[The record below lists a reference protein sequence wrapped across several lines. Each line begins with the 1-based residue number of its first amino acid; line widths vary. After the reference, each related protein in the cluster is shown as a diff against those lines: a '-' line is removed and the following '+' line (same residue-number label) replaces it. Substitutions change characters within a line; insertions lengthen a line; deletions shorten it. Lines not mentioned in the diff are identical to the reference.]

1 MRSCA
6 SLPLPCR
13 RSSPAC
19 RRSISSSNS
28 SARRKAQ
35 RPASQTRKGEPP
47 RGGPPPAIDWSKPM
61 SNSRDAAAASGGARN
76 SPPDTQALI
85 GLLENLV
92 PLLLHFQTQSFGP
105 SGSGR
110 IAGGHGAQLERQAAV
125 TFTEDIIL
133 DAVRNLSGYLQKNAN
148 RYPGLEAYAGVVA

>member
-1 MRSCA
+1 
-6 SLPLPCR
+6 
-13 RSSPAC
+13 
-19 RRSISSSNS
+19 
-28 SARRKAQ
+28 
-35 RPASQTRKGEPP
+35 
-47 RGGPPPAIDWSKPM
+47 M
-61 SNSRDAAAASGGARN
+61 SNSRDAAAASGARN

-110 IAGGHGAQLERQAAV
+110 LASGHGAQLEQQAAV

-133 DAVRNLSGYLQKNAN
+133 DTVRNLSGYLQKNAN
-148 RYPGLEAYAGVVA
+148 RYPGLDAYAGVVADAKRALAARDYQAAMALVFEAYRAITILRAVRPELPPIRQRSSAEQASGDGDDDKVH

>member
-1 MRSCA
+1 
-6 SLPLPCR
+6 
-13 RSSPAC
+13 
-19 RRSISSSNS
+19 
-28 SARRKAQ
+28 
-35 RPASQTRKGEPP
+35 
-47 RGGPPPAIDWSKPM
+47 M
-61 SNSRDAAAASGGARN
+61 SNSRDAAAASGGGRN

-110 IAGGHGAQLERQAAV
+110 LAGGHGAQLEQQAAV

-133 DAVRNLSGYLQKNAN
+133 DVVRNLSGYLQKNAN
-148 RYPGLEAYAGVVA
+148 RYPGLEAYAAVVADAKRALAARDYQAALALVFETYRAITILRAIRSELPPIRQRSSDEQADGDAGGDRVH